1 MIKVSPSILS
11 ADFGFLKDEIT
22 KLNET
27 TCDFIHV
34 DVMDGNFV
42 PNITFCNNM
51 ISTLKKY
58 TKKSLDVHLMIS
70 NPSSKIDSIIESGA
84 DLITFHIEAE
94 KHAHKL
100 LQYIKK
106 HNIKAG
112 IALNPSTTEDSIKY
126 CLELAD
132 LVLVMTVNPGAGGQN
147 FIHNQL
153 KKIENISN
161 IKESLNLNFDISVD
175 GGINLETGLSCINK
189 GASILVAGN
198 YIFQNNNYNNQI
210 NKLKEISK

>member
-1 MIKVSPSILS
+1 MIKVAPSILS

-58 TKKSLDVHLMIS
+58 TNKSLDVHLMIS

-94 KHAHKL
+94 NHAHKL

-132 LVLVMTVNPGAGGQN
+132 LVLVMTVNPGFGGQK
-147 FIHNQL
+147 FLSSQL
-153 KKIENISN
+153 KKIENIRKKIEKSGKK
-161 IKESLNLNFDISVD
+161 IELEVD
-175 GGINLETGLSCINK
+175 GGINDQIARIAIEA
-189 GASILVAGN
+189 GADVLVSGS
-198 YIFQNNNYNNQI
+198 YIFGNKNYQQAIQN
-210 NKLKEISK
+210 LKRT